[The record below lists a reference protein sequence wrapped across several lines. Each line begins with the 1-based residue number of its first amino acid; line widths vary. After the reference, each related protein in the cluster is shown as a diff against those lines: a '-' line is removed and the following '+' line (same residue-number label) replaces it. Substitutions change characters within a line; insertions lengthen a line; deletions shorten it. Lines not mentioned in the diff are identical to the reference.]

1 MRRIPVPIYKKA
13 DPSYTTHVQIGMPA
27 QMTSTSADD
36 GLDHYDDDSSEENKN
51 HNDGYGYGFKKE

>member
-1 MRRIPVPIYKKA
+1 
-13 DPSYTTHVQIGMPA
+13 MPA